1 MDPDRFVKDFVKS
14 WARHILD
21 LSAVKTMAQ
30 NDAKNEG
37 AVHQQIGYL
46 YEGSGPLATPVGIRE
61 VAFRLAL
68 AEYQVSVEH
77 A

>member
-1 MDPDRFVKDFVKS
+1 MEPDPLVKGFVKS

-21 LSAVKTMAQ
+21 LTSVKQLAQ
-30 NDAKNEG
+30 NDVRNEA
-37 AVHQQIGYL
+37 AVHQQIEWL
-46 YEGSGPLATPVGIRE
+46 YAGSGPLATPVGIRE

-68 AEYQVSVEH
+68 AEYQVSYGH